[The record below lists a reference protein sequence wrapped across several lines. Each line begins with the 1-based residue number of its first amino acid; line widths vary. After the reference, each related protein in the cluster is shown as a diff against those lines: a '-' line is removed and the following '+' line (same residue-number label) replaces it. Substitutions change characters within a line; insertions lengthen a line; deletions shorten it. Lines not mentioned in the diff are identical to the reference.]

1 MFFSFHAGSI
11 NHPPHMTNEGNNNEI
26 IFYMIRGPSDFWLF
40 AYDASLMQVGM
51 MCFGTDK
58 RTKTVILRIGLD
70 SDCTKSRPE
79 SNFKKIAKNMTTY
92 ATEIRHH

>member
-1 MFFSFHAGSI
+1 
-11 NHPPHMTNEGNNNEI
+11 MTNEGNNNEI
-26 IFYMIRGPSDFWLF
+26 IFYMFRGPSDFWLF

-70 SDCTKSRPE
+70 SDCKKSRPG
-79 SNFKKIAKNMTTY
+79 SKLKKIAKNMTTY
-92 ATEIRHH
+92 ATEIRNH